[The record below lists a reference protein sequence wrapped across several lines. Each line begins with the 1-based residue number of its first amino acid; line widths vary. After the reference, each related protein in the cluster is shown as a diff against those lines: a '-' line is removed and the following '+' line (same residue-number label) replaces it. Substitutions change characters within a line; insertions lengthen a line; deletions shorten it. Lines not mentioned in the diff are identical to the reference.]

1 MSRKACTGVVFVY
14 FPSRSRLILSS
25 LALAAATNTTLYT
38 VPAST
43 FAVVTVNLVNRGAS
57 AANIRV
63 AVASTATPSDSEYIE
78 YDVSL
83 AAKGVLERTGIV
95 MDAGKLLV
103 VRSSSV
109 SVNAVVY
116 GIETT
121 TA

>member
-1 MSRKACTGVVFVY
+1 MATG
-14 FPSRSRLILSS
+14 RLGV
-25 LALAAATNTTLYT
+25 ADLAAATNTTLYT

-43 FAVVTVNLVNRGAS
+43 FSVVTLNVVNRGS
-57 AANIRV
+57 TAANVRV
-63 AVASTATPSDSEYIE
+63 AVASAATPGDAEYIE

-95 MDAGKLLV
+95 IDAGKLLV
-103 VRSSSV
+103 VRSSAV
-109 SVNAVVY
+109 NVNAVVY